1 MDKRLR
7 GIFQTDDG
15 ADIRATYREAILS
28 GMSEDEAEQLTV
40 SDLPT
45 ENVWVILALV
55 EWEIGRLSE
64 KAKQNALERLEV
76 LLEKNGDSNSSKAE
90 RLNLVRETLLS
101 PMPEKKKLRTPWY
114 AWDCPWNIG
123 DVVQFKILYPKENNP
138 FYGAYVLLQVVGKH
152 KPHPGKLPYGNL
164 TVALYDFVSSHPIKP
179 LLTDK
184 TPVPALKRMDF
195 IKVLVEKKVPHPYM
209 GISLVRSKAKEHEMI
224 RISDHPLDG
233 NPVFEI
239 PLYGPKNATFE
250 LEICAAL
257 SEKYSHPVER
267 G

>member
-114 AWDCPWNIG
+114 VYKSPWEAGN
-123 DVVQFKILYPKENNP
+123 VVQYKMTSTAD
-138 FYGAYVLLQVVGKH
+138 GADHPLLGCYVLLQVLGTEN
-152 KPHPGKLPYGNL
+152 PPPGKLHYGSTRFAAYAYASRQPIVLLPPDDPSFTGIKRMELAWIFKGKRTVRQSVTLNL
-164 TVALYDFVSSHPIKP
+164 TRSFV
-179 LLTDK
+179 
-184 TPVPALKRMDF
+184 
-195 IKVLVEKKVPHPYM
+195 
-209 GISLVRSKAKEHEMI
+209 KEHEMV
-224 RISDHPLDG
+224 RISEHPLDG
-233 NPVFEI
+233 STVENLPVQWPDSF
-239 PLYGPKNATFE
+239 
-250 LEICAAL
+250 LETYLRISL
-257 SEKYSHPVER
+257 SELNLIPSKE
-267 G
+267 